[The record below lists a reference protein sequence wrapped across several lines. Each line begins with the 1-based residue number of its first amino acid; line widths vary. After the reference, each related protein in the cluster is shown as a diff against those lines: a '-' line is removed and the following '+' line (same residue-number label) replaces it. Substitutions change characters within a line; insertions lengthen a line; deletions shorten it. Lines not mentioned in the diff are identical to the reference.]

1 MRHCVPEADRV
12 ELALVESVLRG
23 CQPPEPNL
31 QSQRATAGFCFFW
44 PGYGATRSPTPFIPP
59 PLWPPCPAGISRR
72 FSASSPST
80 WRPNPRCPL
89 DRAHV
94 PRCRSSGS
102 NGVHPH
108 AARERDSGFRPGA
121 RSQAPCLRQR
131 SERTPLAR
139 CLLPQAPGRR
149 DDRQP
154 SQTPDQQIRQA
165 QSCPDS
171 LLCATD
177 FESLIFPDDMYYSHS
192 FNVTHLSSYSFT
204 HPADCARSRSKAG

>member
-31 QSQRATAGFCFFW
+31 QSQRATAGFCFSG
-44 PGYGATRSPTPFIPP
+44 PATVPP
-59 PLWPPCPAGISRR
+59 AARPLHS
-72 FSASSPST
+72 SAALASLSCRYFTAVFGVQPST

-121 RSQAPCLRQR
+121 RSQALVRQR